1 MTNNPENL
9 AVSYAQKNLG
19 DNYADIL
26 QIARNI
32 EDGNP
37 PATFNPKYL
46 DSFGGAAEIRSVVE
60 NKVTARVWREAQDR
74 KANVVQLWAE
84 AAGENP
90 LGISGGS
97 NPLKDLFSS
106 NATQEQTLNAFKSA
120 FGNLNTAGADHSEDM
135 KRIRELDEEI
145 KNTDS
150 EYTKERLTAEK
161 DKLTSKV
168 TNSAMDEQMGKARE
182 GDARELTAIIVLC
195 GRDSVPTFEI
205 YDAIINP

>member
-1 MTNNPENL
+1 MANNSEAL
-9 AVSYAQKNLG
+9 AVSYAHKTFG
-19 DNYADIL
+19 DNYAEVL
-26 QIARNI
+26 QIAHNI

-60 NKVTARVWREAQDR
+60 SKVTARVWREAQDR

-84 AAGENP
+84 AAGEST
-90 LGISGGS
+90 LGLDGGNS
-97 NPLKDLFSS
+97 IKDLFGS
-106 NATQEQTLNAFKSA
+106 NQTQEQRLNAFKSA
-120 FGNLNTAGADHSEDM
+120 FENLNTAGEGNSADM

-150 EYTKERLTAEK
+150 DYTKERLTAEK
-161 DKLTSKV
+161 DKLTAKV
-168 TNSAMDEQMGKARE
+168 NNSAMDAQMGKARE

>member
-1 MTNNPENL
+1 MTDNPETL

-19 DNYADIL
+19 DNYADVL

-60 NKVTARVWREAQDR
+60 DKVTARVWREARDR

-84 AAGENP
+84 AAGENT
-90 LGISGGS
+90 LGIGGGS
-97 NPLKDLFSS
+97 NSFKDLFGS
-106 NATQEQTLNAFKSA
+106 NATQEQALNAFASVLGSMNPAGGDNSA
-120 FGNLNTAGADHSEDM
+120 EL
-135 KRIRELDEEI
+135 KRIQELDEEI

-150 EYTKERLTAEK
+150 DYTKERLTAEK
-161 DKLTSKV
+161 DKLTAKV
-168 TNSAMDEQMGKARE
+168 NNSAMDAQMGKARE
-182 GDARELTAIIVLC
+182 GDARGLTALIVLC
-195 GRDSVPTFEI
+195 GRDCVPTSEL
-205 YDAIINP
+205 YDDIVNP

>member
-84 AAGENP
+84 AAGENT
-90 LGISGGS
+90 LGLDGGNS
-97 NPLKDLFSS
+97 IKDLFGS
-106 NATQEQTLNAFKSA
+106 NQTQEQRLNAFKSA
-120 FGNLNTAGADHSEDM
+120 FENLNTAGGDNSADM

-161 DKLTSKV
+161 DKLTAKV
-168 TNSAMDEQMGKARE
+168 NNSAMDAQMGKARE
-182 GDARELTAIIVLC
+182 GDARELTAIIALC
-195 GRDSVPTFEI
+195 GRDSIPTSEI

>member
-1 MTNNPENL
+1 MTDNPETL

-19 DNYADIL
+19 DNYADVL

-46 DSFGGAAEIRSVVE
+46 DGFGGAAEIRSVVE
-60 NKVTARVWREAQDR
+60 NNVTARVWREAQDR

-84 AAGENP
+84 AAGENT
-90 LGISGGS
+90 LGLDGGNSLQGLFNS
-97 NPLKDLFSS
+97 NQ
-106 NATQEQTLNAFKSA
+106 TQEQRLNAFKAA
-120 FGNLNTAGADHSEDM
+120 FGNLNTASADHSEDM

-150 EYTKERLTAEK
+150 DYTKERLTAEK
-161 DKLTSKV
+161 DKLTAKV
-168 TNSAMDEQMGKARE
+168 NNSAMDAQMGKARE
-182 GDARELTAIIVLC
+182 GDARELTAIIALC
-195 GRDSVPTFEI
+195 GRGSVPTSEI

>member
-60 NKVTARVWREAQDR
+60 NNVTARVWREAQDR

-90 LGISGGS
+90 LGLDGGNS
-97 NPLKDLFSS
+97 IKDLFSS

-161 DKLTSKV
+161 DKLTAKV
-168 TNSAMDEQMGKARE
+168 NNSAMDAQMGKARE
-182 GDARELTAIIVLC
+182 GDARELTAIIALC
-195 GRDSVPTFEI
+195 GRDSVPTTEI

>member
-1 MTNNPENL
+1 MTDNPETL

-19 DNYADIL
+19 DNYADVL

-46 DSFGGAAEIRSVVE
+46 DGFGGAAEIRSVVE
-60 NKVTARVWREAQDR
+60 NNVTARVWREAQDR

-84 AAGENP
+84 AAGENT
-90 LGISGGS
+90 LGLDGGNSLQGLFNS
-97 NPLKDLFSS
+97 NQ
-106 NATQEQTLNAFKSA
+106 TQEQRLNAFKAA
-120 FGNLNTAGADHSEDM
+120 FGNLNTASADHSEDM

-150 EYTKERLTAEK
+150 DYTKERLTAEK
-161 DKLTSKV
+161 DKLTAKV
-168 TNSAMDEQMGKARE
+168 NNSAMDAQMGKARE
-182 GDARELTAIIVLC
+182 GDARELTAIIALC
-195 GRDSVPTFEI
+195 GRDSVPTSEI

>member
-37 PATFNPKYL
+37 PATFSPKYL

-60 NKVTARVWREAQDR
+60 NNVTARVWREAQDR

-90 LGISGGS
+90 LGLDGGNS
-97 NPLKDLFSS
+97 IKDLFGS
-106 NATQEQTLNAFKSA
+106 NQTQEQRLNALKSA
-120 FGNLNTAGADHSEDM
+120 FGNLNTAGGDNSADM

-161 DKLTSKV
+161 DKLTAKV
-168 TNSAMDEQMGKARE
+168 NNSAMDAQMGKARE
-182 GDARELTAIIVLC
+182 GDAREITAIIALC
-195 GRDSVPTFEI
+195 GRDSVPTPEI

>member
-1 MTNNPENL
+1 MVNNSEAL
-9 AVSYAQKNLG
+9 AVSYAHKTFG
-19 DNYADIL
+19 DNYAEIL
-26 QIARNI
+26 QIAHNI

-84 AAGENP
+84 AAGENT
-90 LGISGGS
+90 LGLDGGNSLQGLFNS
-97 NPLKDLFSS
+97 NQ
-106 NATQEQTLNAFKSA
+106 TQEQRLNAFQAA
-120 FGNLNTAGADHSEDM
+120 FGNLNTAGADYSEDM

-150 EYTKERLTAEK
+150 DYTR
-161 DKLTSKV
+161 
-168 TNSAMDEQMGKARE
+168 SA
-182 GDARELTAIIVLC
+182 
-195 GRDSVPTFEI
+195 
-205 YDAIINP
+205 

>member
-60 NKVTARVWREAQDR
+60 NNVTARVWREAQDR

-84 AAGENP
+84 AAGENT
-90 LGISGGS
+90 LGLDGGNSLQGLFNS
-97 NPLKDLFSS
+97 NQ
-106 NATQEQTLNAFKSA
+106 TQEQRLNALKSA

-150 EYTKERLTAEK
+150 DYTKERLTAEK
-161 DKLTSKV
+161 DKLTAKV
-168 TNSAMDEQMGKARE
+168 NNSAMDAQMGKARE
-182 GDARELTAIIVLC
+182 GDARELTAIIALC
-195 GRDSVPTFEI
+195 GRDSVPTSEI

>member
-19 DNYADIL
+19 DNYADVL

-37 PATFNPKYL
+37 PATFNPKCL
-46 DSFGGAAEIRSVVE
+46 DSFGGAAEIRNVVMG
-60 NKVTARVWREAQDR
+60 KVTASVWNEAQKR

-84 AAGENP
+84 ATGENT
-90 LGISGGS
+90 LGLDGGNSLQGLFNS
-97 NPLKDLFSS
+97 NQ
-106 NATQEQTLNAFKSA
+106 TQEQRLNAFKAA
-120 FGNLNTAGADHSEDM
+120 FGNLNTASADHSEDM

-161 DKLTSKV
+161 DKLTAKV
-168 TNSAMDEQMGKARE
+168 NNSAMDAQMGKARE
-182 GDARELTAIIVLC
+182 GDARETTAIIVLC
-195 GRDSVPTFEI
+195 GRNSVPNPEI

>member
-1 MTNNPENL
+1 MTDNPETL

-19 DNYADIL
+19 DNYADVL

-46 DSFGGAAEIRSVVE
+46 DGFGGAAEIRSVVE
-60 NKVTARVWREAQDR
+60 NNVTARVWREAQDR

-84 AAGENP
+84 AAGENT
-90 LGISGGS
+90 LGLDGGNSLQGLFNS
-97 NPLKDLFSS
+97 NQ
-106 NATQEQTLNAFKSA
+106 TQEQRLNAFKAA
-120 FGNLNTAGADHSEDM
+120 FGNLNTASADHSEDM

-150 EYTKERLTAEK
+150 DYTKERLTAEK
-161 DKLTSKV
+161 DKLTAKV
-168 TNSAMDEQMGKARE
+168 NNSAMDAQMGKARE
-182 GDARELTAIIVLC
+182 GDARELTAIIALC
-195 GRDSVPTFEI
+195 GRDSMPTSEI

>member
-1 MTNNPENL
+1 MTDNPETL

-19 DNYADIL
+19 DNYADVL

-46 DSFGGAAEIRSVVE
+46 DGFGGAAEIRSVVE
-60 NKVTARVWREAQDR
+60 NNVTARVWREAQDR

-84 AAGENP
+84 AAGENT
-90 LGISGGS
+90 LGLDGGNSLQGLFNS
-97 NPLKDLFSS
+97 NQ
-106 NATQEQTLNAFKSA
+106 TQEQRLTAFKAA
-120 FGNLNTAGADHSEDM
+120 FGNLNTASADHSEDM

-150 EYTKERLTAEK
+150 DYTKERLTAEK
-161 DKLTSKV
+161 DKLTAKV
-168 TNSAMDEQMGKARE
+168 NNSAMDAQMGKARE
-182 GDARELTAIIVLC
+182 GDARELTAIIALC
-195 GRDSVPTFEI
+195 GRSSVPTSEI
-205 YDAIINP
+205 YDAIINS

>member
-1 MTNNPENL
+1 MTNNPETL

-19 DNYADIL
+19 DNYADVL

-37 PATFNPKYL
+37 PATFSPKYL
-46 DSFGGAAEIRSVVE
+46 DSFGGTAEIRSVVE
-60 NKVTARVWREAQDR
+60 NNVTARVWREAQNR

-84 AAGENP
+84 AAGENT
-90 LGISGGS
+90 LGLDGGNS
-97 NPLKDLFSS
+97 LQDLFGT
-106 NATQEQTLNAFKSA
+106 NQTQEQRLNAFKEA
-120 FGNLNTAGADHSEDM
+120 FGNLNTAGGDHSEDM

-150 EYTKERLTAEK
+150 DYTKERLTAEK
-161 DKLTSKV
+161 DKLTAKV
-168 TNSAMDEQMGKARE
+168 NNGAMDAQMGKARE
-182 GDARELTAIIVLC
+182 GDARELTAIIALC
-195 GRDSVPTFEI
+195 GRDSMPTSEI

>member
-90 LGISGGS
+90 LGIGGGS
-97 NPLKDLFSS
+97 NSLKDLFGS
-106 NATQEQTLNAFKSA
+106 NATQEQTFNAFASVLGSMKPA
-120 FGNLNTAGADHSEDM
+120 GGDNGADL

-168 TNSAMDEQMGKARE
+168 TNSAMDVQMGKARE
-182 GDARELTAIIVLC
+182 GDARELTAIIALC
-195 GRDSVPTFEI
+195 GRDSIPTSEI